1 MIKKL
6 RDFFE
11 IYFLVNAIV
20 DIKIVIE
27 SIELECEEEEEYVN
41 ERLKEELLGTLNYM
55 LTDSYDSR
63 ELRLK
68 IISILQSEFPDY
80 HLKIQREIKKILEE
94 EGNEDI

>member
-11 IYFLVNAIV
+11 ICFLVNAIV

-27 SIELECEEEEEYVN
+27 SIELECEEEEYVN

-94 EGNEDI
+94 EGDEDI